1 MVNAAFD
8 WELVAALPKLRR
20 FAFGLAGSIDEG
32 DDLVQAAC
40 ERALARRDQYEPGMR
55 LVNWMYRIVQR
66 VWIDRLWHRRREPT
80 AVDLLTLADFAGGD
94 TAVEAEWRL
103 ALAEVRLA
111 IARLPPDQRT
121 VLLLVSAEG
130 VAYREAAEILG
141 LPIDTVVSGLA
152 RARLALGRVL
162 EEPRG
167 GSEPKD
173 GKLC

>member
-1 MVNAAFD
+1 MH
-8 WELVAALPKLRR
+8 
-20 FAFGLAGSIDEG
+20 S
-32 DDLVQAAC
+32 Q
-40 ERALARRDQYEPGMR
+40 ALADHC
-55 LVNWMYRIVQR
+55 LDV
-66 VWIDRLWHRRREPT
+66 IDIASSFTLREGHRSR
-80 AVDLLTLADFAGGD
+80 AQLAIGLSEKRPPPARP
-94 TAVEAEWRL
+94 EEWRL

-130 VAYREAAEILG
+130 VAYREAADILG